1 MICSS
6 NMQNNIVSIE
16 ILEKSPRSDTYLI
29 HLLLCVNRQ
38 PTNIHVIAIK
48 LDLWDNATETDIA
61 HYKKL
66 TAENFTKLKI
76 CDVTL

>member
-1 MICSS
+1 M
-6 NMQNNIVSIE
+6 
-16 ILEKSPRSDTYLI
+16 
-29 HLLLCVNRQ
+29 
-38 PTNIHVIAIK
+38 AIK